1 MATAREDES
10 TSTIRDTGKTWRKVT
25 FSVIVPYRSDW
36 VTEPIESSHGRP
48 SKDETN
54 KFFKPLINH
63 ESHENFKGL
72 QTALKYANSQG
83 SYFFSKRIK
92 AAVNISHYAF
102 YGHEDKEKVLSEIRE
117 AEYLSDGCKI
127 PQNLRYVGLERREY
141 DDLLGSVAGGEAFCY
156 AVLHFLIDDATDIEV
171 AEVAEWLKRPKWYG
185 EKYLT
190 SLLDNAGIG
199 KCKYSKG
206 GFSCEKKNWDEPEQ
220 NKRHNSDSRSNPSF
234 NYNRIFVLTFAEVD
248 PCGLKRPSCFDH
260 HESWTPTQAWLYEL
274 ATGGIG
280 IYSGMPPSDTSDA
293 ARDGMF
299 CFGAT
304 WGRIE
309 ESGIALLAQPVL
321 CEEANL
327 IHAVKLC
334 LLCHSRMLDIIIL
347 CLRQRIYLDRNA
359 ESEARVLAGKSRW
372 GDEEFA
378 QLLDREQ
385 SVAAFLNGLWFTEV
399 PGRREATLVMKE
411 FQKVLGTPALLTE
424 LRDEQESLVRVVEVQ
439 RRIDNVAREKNRKEQ
454 ERRREE
460 REKDAENKLE
470 IIVLCLTVIS
480 TVLALAALFSDPSI
494 LLCIVGFAIAA
505 ILAAIA
511 TVVVREKQ
519 KSVTRN
525 PKKETK

>member
-1 MATAREDES
+1 MAIAKENN
-10 TSTIRDTGKTWRKVT
+10 STIIRSADKTWRKVT
-25 FSVIVPYRSDW
+25 FSAIVPYRSSW
-36 VTEPIESSHGRP
+36 VTEPIESSR
-48 SKDETN
+48 SKGSLDAD
-54 KFFKPLINH
+54 KFFEPFADDD
-63 ESHENFKGL
+63 SHTK
-72 QTALKYANSQG
+72 KYFDSSWNYAKSQS

-92 AAVNISHYAF
+92 EAVKISQHTF
-102 YGHEDKEKVLSEIRE
+102 YGSNNEKEVLKNAPGHGPQEPSQKNT
-117 AEYLSDGCKI
+117 GFGI
-127 PQNLRYVGLERREY
+127 PEKLTFLGSERREY
-141 DDLLGSVAGGEAFCY
+141 DDGLGLVAGGEAFYY
-156 AVLHFLIDDATDIEV
+156 AVLHFRLNDATD
-171 AEVAEWLKRPKWYG
+171 AEVRESAEWLKRPGKAG
-185 EKYLT
+185 SEYLT
-190 SLLDNAGIG
+190 GLLKNIGIG
-199 KCKYSKG
+199 RCSYSVG
-206 GFSCEKKNWDEPEQ
+206 GFSGCFTKNKKSDVGSRKTDSEPS
-220 NKRHNSDSRSNPSF
+220 HN
-234 NYNRIFVLTFAEVD
+234 YKRIFVLTFAEVD
-248 PCGLKRPSCFDH
+248 PCELKYPSCFNH
-260 HESWTPTQAWLYEL
+260 HQAWTPTQAWLYEL

-293 ARDGMF
+293 AHDGMF
-299 CFGAT
+299 CLDAT
-304 WGRIE
+304 WCRIE
-309 ESGIALLAQPVL
+309 ESGMALLTQSAL
-321 CEEANL
+321 YEEANCR
-327 IHAVKLC
+327 HAAKLC
-334 LLCHSRMLDIIIL
+334 RLCHSRMLDIIIL

-372 GDEEFA
+372 GDEEFD

-460 REKDAENKLE
+460 QEKDAENKLE

-494 LLCIVGFAIAA
+494 LLCIVGFVVAA
-505 ILAAIA
+505 ILAATT

-525 PKKETK
+525 SEKEEK